1 MKTLR
6 LLLVVLFIS
15 CTPAVFTGCTTPR
28 TQQAAVHDSFKTTY
42 NVARQAYESYLEL
55 VVKGKVPRQKEM
67 QADRA
72 WNEFRRG
79 FSIAFK
85 AASNDWNASSP
96 AKVQAL
102 SEEFINF
109 VRRL

>member
-1 MKTLR
+1 MKNIR

-15 CTPAVFTGCTTPR
+15 CTPLYFTGCAVQR
-28 TQQAAVHDSFKTTY
+28 TQQAAVHDTFRSTY
-42 NVARQAYESYLEL
+42 SLARQAYESYLEL
-55 VVKGKVPRQKEM
+55 VVRGKVPKAKEL
-67 QADRA
+67 QADRS

-85 AASNDWNASSP
+85 ASSNNWNASSP

-102 SEEFINF
+102 ADEFINLI
-109 VRRL
+109 RSL